1 MPDFPSPNDFR
12 PVEVNRPPYLHRYEL
27 SSPKLERRVT
37 LFSWNTVLLW
47 TDIESQASIV
57 RFCERPGLVRYKGD
71 WQLAD
76 FWVQRSDH
84 REFLMLEESP
94 KLSVLSV
101 APRLDSDLGQQVR
114 AISNDELQANALW
127 INNWQQM
134 LPYVVSNRRL
144 IQPQQLARVLEICAE
159 PKMLVDIEAAELPSD
174 TIVTRSAVFDLTR
187 RGQLA
192 AEDLRSQPLGPRS
205 RFVRS

>member
-1 MPDFPSPNDFR
+1 MPDFPSPVDFR

-37 LFSWNTVLLW
+37 LFSWNAVLLW
-47 TDIESQASIV
+47 TDIESQANII
-57 RFCERPGLVRYKGD
+57 RFCERPGLVRHKGD

-76 FWVQRSDH
+76 FWVQHQEH

-94 KLSVLSV
+94 KLSVLSA
-101 APRLDSDLGQQVR
+101 APRLNSDLGQQVR
-114 AISNDELQANALW
+114 TISNDELQANALW
-127 INNWQQM
+127 IRNWQQM

-144 IQPQQLARVLEICAE
+144 FQSQQLARILEICAA

-174 TIVTRSAVFDLTR
+174 PVVTRSAVFDLTR
-187 RGQLA
+187 RGQLT